1 MERLHIHSESSY
13 HVLLELWKWIIE
25 MEYLST
31 LNQRLEYNLDEKCTV
46 EIDHLKDDLSH
57 TVCIHAD

>member
-1 MERLHIHSESSY
+1 
-13 HVLLELWKWIIE
+13 

-31 LNQRLEYNLDEKCTV
+31 LNQWVEYNLDEKCTV
-46 EIDHLKDDLSH
+46 EIDHLDDDLSH